1 MLGDGLKSIW
11 YLKDHQNFRSKLLT
25 KAITRKVSPAINNCE
40 LTHLA
45 RTPID
50 LELANLQHK
59 QYEQCLIDLGC
70 QVNSLPAELD
80 LPDSVFVEDTAIV
93 FDELAIITRPGAES
107 RRKETLSIAQAL
119 SPYRQLH
126 HIKEPATIDGGDV
139 LVVAKQVFVG
149 LSSRTNNLA
158 ITLMQQILSDYGYSV
173 IGIPIS
179 SCLHLKSAVTF
190 IGNNTLLVNPN
201 LIDVENF
208 RQYKIIE
215 VDTEEPLAANS
226 LIIDNT
232 LIFPSNYPKTK
243 AILQNNGF
251 KVISLDVS
259 EIIKAEGA
267 VTCCSLI
274 FK

>member
-1 MLGDGLKSIW
+1 M
-11 YLKDHQNFRSKLLT
+11 T

-45 RTPID
+45 RIPID
-50 LELANLQHK
+50 LELATLQHK

-70 QVNSLPAELD
+70 QVSSLPYELD

-107 RRKETLSIAQAL
+107 RRKETTSIAQAL
-119 SPYRQLH
+119 SLHRQLH
-126 HIKEPATIDGGDV
+126 YIKEPATIDGGDV
-139 LVVAKQVFVG
+139 LVIGKQVFVG
-149 LSSRTNNLA
+149 LSSRTNSLA
-158 ITLMQQILSDYGYSV
+158 INQMQQILFDYGYSV
-173 IGIPIS
+173 IGIS
-179 SCLHLKSAVTF
+179 VSNCLHLKSAVTF

-201 LIDVENF
+201 WINTEVFGQIKTIAID
-208 RQYKIIE
+208 
-215 VDTEEPLAANS
+215 TSEPSAANS
-226 LIIDNT
+226 LLVDNT
-232 LIFPSNYPKTK
+232 LIFPINYPKTK

-267 VTCCSLI
+267 ITCCSLI
-274 FK
+274 FNDKFNNE